1 MTCIQRCTALCD
13 NYVHTVSRQ
22 LVYVVLHLV
31 LQALHLFAIH
41 NAPIVVQWRNQYHSG
56 GRQAVQQQVP
66 VAPHGSCI
74 LCHDY
79 KIATSCD
86 VMGMSKLYINS
97 SLLIIS
103 HNHCIHN
110 HHPSI
115 IYVIIISSSHN
126 LPYPHSTPCYYKIF
140 PPLRHITLH
149 HSYITV
155 HHSYITLHHSY
166 VMPLPPSHS
175 QSHFIT
181 HNLSWP
187 PQHQVWL
194 HPQLSG
200 SHGCC
205 PSMVR
210 LDAAAS
216 DDTVTTT
223 MQSISQKELQFANLQ
238 WK

>member
-1 MTCIQRCTALCD
+1 
-13 NYVHTVSRQ
+13 
-22 LVYVVLHLV
+22 
-31 LQALHLFAIH
+31 
-41 NAPIVVQWRNQYHSG
+41 
-56 GRQAVQQQVP
+56 
-66 VAPHGSCI
+66 
-74 LCHDY
+74 
-79 KIATSCD
+79 
-86 VMGMSKLYINS
+86 MSKLYINS

-103 HNHCIHN
+103 HNHCITSSILPSYTLPQFP
-110 HHPSI
+110 HH
-115 IYVIIISSSHN
+115 YTISLSQYFLLLQDLH
-126 LPYPHSTPCYYKIF
+126 Y
-140 PPLRHITLH
+140 ITLH
-149 HSYITV
+149 HSYITIHHITSLLHHITSHYITLHHSYITIHHSYITIHHSYITL

-175 QSHFIT
+175 QSHFTT
-181 HNLSWP
+181 HNLSRP